1 MAMALC
7 RKHYKEE
14 DNTMSLFKKRK
25 AVVHQYGA
33 VHSTGHSCRVKHRTG
48 EKTIGFYDRSAHRL
62 RYAEL
67 VRSEQDVL
75 DFFAQYGETPDTEIL
90 RKLITD

>member
-1 MAMALC
+1 
-7 RKHYKEE
+7 
-14 DNTMSLFKKRK
+14 MSLFKKRK
-25 AVVHQYGA
+25 AVVQSIPEPFT
-33 VHSTGHSCRVKHRTG
+33 VQDIRVESSICTG

-75 DFFAQYGETPDTEIL
+75 DFFAQYGETPDTETL

>member
-1 MAMALC
+1 
-7 RKHYKEE
+7 
-14 DNTMSLFKKRK
+14 MSLFKKHK
-25 AVVHQYGA
+25 AVVQSIPEPFTA
-33 VHSTGHSCRVKHRTG
+33 QDIRVESSICTG

-62 RYAEL
+62 RYSEL

-75 DFFAQYGETPDTEIL
+75 DFFAQYGETPDTETL